1 MIICTLGRYP
11 SVYAASILVHPKY
24 FLRSLRITRRRLRE
38 YVEPTVRAV
47 RKVWRK
53 YFKPDSSVSS
63 ATS

>member
-38 YVEPTVRAV
+38 YVEPTG
-47 RKVWRK
+47 
-53 YFKPDSSVSS
+53 YG
-63 ATS
+63 